1 MTCDCNNNNKK
12 YVFCQNCMPS
22 EDTWLVPVEEVPDPF
37 FMDRHH
43 AYITKDN
50 RVYILSE
57 DRTQAKEI
65 GGGNGNVTHSPKLNE
80 LEQGLADV
88 ENTVHNTHYIKG
100 VRKTDNVVTL
110 DKDYMNMHLVTE
122 KVDAVAS
129 TEHYF
134 PSVNDSHVK
143 EYTLTMNPFDSKV
156 VNAHLKIDLNRVR
169 ITEGTYEFTIKPKDI
184 VLYVPISIEEGECT
198 YFTQSIEIIED
209 IMFLEIRIIAKLTPT
224 KMFLIPIG
232 HIVVKQDHQTVYRG
246 RVYPIGDQIHI
257 PHEISHKL
265 MIGYGPENKVIVSY
279 DTQEVPYVGLI
290 LTRLKTF
297 K

>member
-65 GGGNGNVTHSPKLNE
+65 GSGNGNVSYSPKLNE

-88 ENTVHNTHYIKG
+88 ENT
-100 VRKTDNVVTL
+100 DNVVTL
-110 DKDYMNMHLVTE
+110 DKDYMNTHLGTE

-129 TEHYF
+129 TENYF
-134 PSVNDSHVK
+134 PSVNNYHTK

-156 VNAHLKIDLNRVR
+156 VNAHLKIDLNRVS
-169 ITEGTYEFTIKPKDI
+169 ITEGPVEYRSPPKAI
-184 VLYVPISIEEGECT
+184 VLYIPISIEEGEYT
-198 YFTQSIEIIED
+198 YFTQSLELIID
-209 IMFLEIRIIAKLTPT
+209 TMFLEMSFRVKLTPT
-224 KMFLIPIG
+224 KMFLEALGYMGVTKNYQTIYREQVTPIG
-232 HIVVKQDHQTVYRG
+232 N
-246 RVYPIGDQIHI
+246 PIHFSREI
-257 PHEISHKL
+257 PDV
-265 MIGYGPENKVIVSY
+265 GTVSY
-279 DTQEVPYVGLI
+279 TTQDVPYVGLI

>member
-12 YVFCQNCMPS
+12 YVLCQNCMPS

-57 DRTQAKEI
+57 DMTQAKEI
-65 GGGNGNVTHSPKLNE
+65 GSGNGNAIYSPKLNE

-88 ENTVHNTHYIKG
+88 ENTVYNTQYIKG

-129 TEHYF
+129 TENYF
-134 PSVNDSHVK
+134 PSVNNYDNK

-156 VNAHLKIDLNRVR
+156 VNAHLKIDLNRVSIMR
-169 ITEGTYEFTIKPKDI
+169 GPNEYQIPPKAA
-184 VLYVPISIEEGECT
+184 VLYIPISIEEGEYT
-198 YFTQSIEIIED
+198 HFTQSLEIIKGT
-209 IMFLEIRIIAKLTPT
+209 MFLEMAFRVKLTPT
-224 KMFLIPIG
+224 KMFLEELSY
-232 HIVVKQDHQTVYRG
+232 IVVTKNYQTIYREQ
-246 RVYPIGDQIHI
+246 VYPIGHPFHFSREI
-257 PHEISHKL
+257 PDV
-265 MIGYGPENKVIVSY
+265 GTVSY
-279 DTQEVPYVGLI
+279 TTQDVPYVGLI

>member
-65 GGGNGNVTHSPKLNE
+65 GSGNGNVISSPKLNE

-88 ENTVHNTHYIKG
+88 ENTVYNTQYIKG

-129 TEHYF
+129 TENYF
-134 PSVNDSHVK
+134 PSVNNSYSK

-156 VNAHLKIDLNRVR
+156 VNAHLKIDLNRVS
-169 ITEGTYEFTIKPKDI
+169 IMEGPVETQIPPKDL
-184 VLYVPISIEEGECT
+184 VLYIPMSIEEGEYT
-198 YFTQSIEIIED
+198 YFTQSLELSANT
-209 IMFLEIRIIAKLTPT
+209 MFLEMSFRAKLTPT
-224 KMFLIPIG
+224 KMFLETLCY
-232 HIVVKQDHQTVYRG
+232 IVVTKNYQTIYRDQ
-246 RVYPIGDQIHI
+246 VYPIGTPIHFSRNI
-257 PHEISHKL
+257 PDV
-265 MIGYGPENKVIVSY
+265 GTVSY
-279 DTQEVPYVGLI
+279 ITRHIPYVGLI